1 MHIDLHKH
9 THTPPHPLP
18 VPTYWSRLLLLAACR
33 LRKKRA
39 LILLLLSFSSLF
51 LFLFRS
57 LSLSCCQWNADDMT
71 SSAKSLEKVIT
82 AHPHPYQIILFL
94 VCSPAFQFIHHSIST
109 SVPPSYSI
117 TFLPSYVPVQLTLHV
132 WVYMHLSLGVSSQLT
147 YLLPPKWSLLFQ
159 PLANRFTHI
168 NFQLSR
174 TSIFFSGSALYPMWS
189 QCRKAPLLLFI
200 LLQWVEVLSD
210 TWGAWHTH
218 SLYKESLIPSSQ
230 THTCT
235 CEHTHTGSPLTPW
248 LNSWVC
254 WSREEQRQC
263 WGAASMM
270 KSSERRADGSRLDCL
285 HPLSFLLH
293 PTHPL
298 ARAIFIFSS
307 LTHPFALLIRSILN
321 FQRMPWDTESLVS
334 PNRGAF

>member
-1 MHIDLHKH
+1 MQGAHIRALTAPCSTH
-9 THTPPHPLP
+9 THTYRPAHAHWSTQTHAHSPPPPSCADLLESAVVVGCLPPSEEARPHPLASFLFF
-18 VPTYWSRLLLLAACR
+18 T
-33 LRKKRA
+33 
-39 LILLLLSFSSLF
+39 LSFPLSF
-51 LFLFRS
+51 S

-189 QCRKAPLLLFI
+189 HVIPLLLFI

-218 SLYKESLIPSSQ
+218 SLYKVFNSFLADTHMYMW
-230 THTCT
+230 THTHRISSHALAEFLGVLVT
-235 CEHTHTGSPLTPW
+235 
-248 LNSWVC
+248 
-254 WSREEQRQC
+254 R
-263 WGAASMM
+263 GAASML
-270 KSSERRADGSRLDCL
+270 RRSQHDEKFRKESGWKQTGLPPS
-285 HPLSFLLH
+285 
-293 PTHPL
+293 
-298 ARAIFIFSS
+298 
-307 LTHPFALLIRSILN
+307 ALL
-321 FQRMPWDTESLVS
+321 S
-334 PNRGAF
+334 PPSNPSAG

>member
-1 MHIDLHKH
+1 
-9 THTPPHPLP
+9 
-18 VPTYWSRLLLLAACR
+18 
-33 LRKKRA
+33 
-39 LILLLLSFSSLF
+39 
-51 LFLFRS
+51 
-57 LSLSCCQWNADDMT
+57 MT

-235 CEHTHTGSPLTPW
+235 CEHTHTQDLLSRLGWIPGCVGHARSSVNAEAQPAWWKVQKGERMEADWTASIRAPFSSIQPIRWLELSLYSALWLTHLPSLSEAFW
-248 LNSWVC
+248 I
-254 WSREEQRQC
+254 SRECHGIQKVLFPQTGVHFNCKTVYNCRNDT
-263 WGAASMM
+263 SY
-270 KSSERRADGSRLDCL
+270 
-285 HPLSFLLH
+285 
-293 PTHPL
+293 
-298 ARAIFIFSS
+298 FISW
-307 LTHPFALLIRSILN
+307 IYN
-321 FQRMPWDTESLVS
+321 D
-334 PNRGAF
+334 NDAFTV